1 MFAESMRGTNGSNAF
16 DANDAGIEL
25 LRAVGLCHPGWM
37 KLRGVTFAP
46 EGFSSPEWLRWK
58 EGLLTEVFL
67 PRIEEARSASAAGN
81 WQALVDCDR
90 AIDSALPSGAREP
103 SLLAGRVLVAHNA
116 APKCERLL
124 VRYHELVGSGTA
136 PGHLAVLCA
145 LRGAIFH
152 LCPTAILAAYV
163 FLEAKGGM
171 PASGIEQWMSMVDD
185 CLAKKCCPNTTNLR
199 AA

>member
-1 MFAESMRGTNGSNAF
+1 MRGTNGSNAF

-25 LRAVGLCHPGWM
+25 LRAVGLCHPGWRN
-37 KLRGVTFAP
+37 LQCVTFAP
-46 EGFSSPEWLRWK
+46 EGFSTPEWLRWK
-58 EGLLTEVFL
+58 EGLFTEVFL

-81 WQALVDCDR
+81 WQSLADCDR
-90 AIDSALPSGAREP
+90 AIDSALPSGVREP
-103 SLLAGRVLVAHNA
+103 SLHAGRVLMAHYA
-116 APKCERLL
+116 APKSERLL
-124 VRYHELVGSGTA
+124 VRYHGLVGSGSA

-152 LCPTAILAAYV
+152 LSPATILGAYI

-171 PASGIEQWMSMVDD
+171 PGSGIEQWMNMVDD
-185 CLAKKCCPNTTNLR
+185 CLAKKCCPNASNLR